1 MTVMGKVV
9 LKNFIKKY
17 KSRKRGNWQYE
28 VWTYDGM
35 GARSEQNKQ
44 ISKYNTRRIY
54 IYDYLLGQFLEKLKA
69 LQSQNDKKCI
79 AVERQF
85 ESVEKIISLWNTNQV
100 RAYR

>member
-1 MTVMGKVV
+1 
-9 LKNFIKKY
+9 
-17 KSRKRGNWQYE
+17 
-28 VWTYDGM
+28 M
-35 GARSEQNKQ
+35 GAQSEQNKQ
-44 ISKYNTRRIY
+44 IPKYITRRIN

>member
-1 MTVMGKVV
+1 
-9 LKNFIKKY
+9 
-17 KSRKRGNWQYE
+17 
-28 VWTYDGM
+28 M
-35 GARSEQNKQ
+35 GAQSKQNKQ
-44 ISKYNTRRIY
+44 IPKYNIRRIY